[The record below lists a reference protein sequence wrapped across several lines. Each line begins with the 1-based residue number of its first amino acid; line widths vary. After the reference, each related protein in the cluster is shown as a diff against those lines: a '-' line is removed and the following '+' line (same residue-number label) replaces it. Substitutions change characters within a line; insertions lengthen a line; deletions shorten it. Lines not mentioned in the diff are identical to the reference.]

1 MRNISK
7 IAALAVV
14 ASLAFT
20 GCGKKNNEEASGSAC
35 DSGGSGPKVGVA
47 YDGSGR
53 GDKSFNDAAYAGLE
67 KAIADLDISCQEAT
81 PSGDDSDTS
90 RTERLRTLAEQ
101 GLNPVIGIG
110 YAYSNAAAAVAPD
123 YPETDFAVI
132 DGFSQFVVK
141 KPADNLVDL
150 TFTEEQ
156 GSYLVGVAAAL
167 TTESKQIGFVGGNN
181 GPLISKFEAGFEAG
195 IKSIDPSIKV
205 DVKFLT
211 TDPND
216 INTAFFNPSGA
227 TQAAN
232 GMLDK
237 GDDVI
242 FQVAGSSGTGVIEA
256 VTAAGDGKWVIGV
269 DSDQYLTASA
279 DQKPHMLTSM
289 LKRVD
294 TAVYDYIKAF
304 DDGKAP
310 SGNQTFDLAHDGVG
324 YSTSGGFVKD
334 IQDQIDAA
342 AADIKSGK
350 VVVPTEPAK

>member
-1 MRNISK
+1 MRNVSK
-7 IAALAVV
+7 IAAVAMV
-14 ASLAFT
+14 ASLALT
-20 GCGKKNNEEASGSAC
+20 GCGKKNNDAASGSAC
-35 DSGGSGPKVGVA
+35 DSGGSGPQVGVA

-81 PSGDDSDTS
+81 PSGGADSDTS
-90 RTERLRTLAEQ
+90 REERLRTLAEQ
-101 GLNPVIGIG
+101 DLNPIIGVG

-123 YPETDFAVI
+123 YPDTDFAVI
-132 DGFSQFVVK
+132 DGFSQFV

-167 TTESKQIGFVGGNN
+167 TTKSKEIGFVGGNN
-181 GPLISKFEAGFEAG
+181 GPLISKFQAGFQAG
-195 IKSIDPSIKV
+195 IESIDPSIKL

-216 INTAFFNPSGA
+216 INTAFFNTPGA
-227 TQAAN
+227 SQAAN

-237 GDDVI
+237 GADVI

-256 VTAAGDGKWVIGV
+256 VTAAGEGKWVIGV

-279 DQKPHMLTSM
+279 DQQPHVLTSM

-294 TAVYDYIKAF
+294 TAVYDYINAF
-304 DDGKAP
+304 ADGSAP
-310 SGNQTFDLAHDGVG
+310 SGGQAFDLAHDGVG
-324 YSTSGGFVKD
+324 YSTSGGFVDGIK
-334 IQDQIDAA
+334 DQIDAA

-350 VVVPTEPAK
+350 VVVPTAPAK